1 MTSEEKNFPASF
13 VYSMVKSGLWD
24 LEKMLQW
31 ADHQRALSQ
40 NETKKIKKISLTNSS
55 PMLK

>member
-1 MTSEEKNFPASF
+1 MTNEEKNFPVSF
-13 VYSMVKSGLWD
+13 VYSMITSGLWD

-40 NETKKIKKISLTNSS
+40 NEIKKN
-55 PMLK
+55 KKK